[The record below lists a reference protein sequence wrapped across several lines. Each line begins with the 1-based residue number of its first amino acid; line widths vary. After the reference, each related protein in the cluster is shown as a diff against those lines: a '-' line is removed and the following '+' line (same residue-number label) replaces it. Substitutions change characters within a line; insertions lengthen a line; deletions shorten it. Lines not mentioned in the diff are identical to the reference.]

1 MLLDFLNIRA
11 HSLESKLML
20 VVNYFSSNYIRMRKR
35 CAEIHKTP
43 RFLLIEFRTFR
54 HLGGS
59 MIAHYT
65 NSNVLT
71 VKRLLRHKRV
81 ENTKTYI
88 QMIHFND
95 KECEVATAT
104 TSEEV
109 KQLECLDGKNMTK

>member
-1 MLLDFLNIRA
+1 
-11 HSLESKLML
+11 
-20 VVNYFSSNYIRMRKR
+20 MRKR
-35 CAEIHKTP
+35 CAEIHKNP
-43 RFLLIEFRTFR
+43 RLLSIEFRTFR

-81 ENTKTYI
+81 ENTMKYI

-95 KECEVATAT
+95 KDCEVATTT

-109 KQLECLDGKNMTK
+109 KQLGMSGWIKYDEMTFNGIKMHFYKKPKRFSNL